1 MAQAT
6 KAIPHICRV
15 NWQKTGAENRSFAN
29 NMPLA
34 PIFAKTA
41 RFCNHL
47 INKDFRKANIFR
59 DCQKAFLMKNS
70 LENFSSKCLS
80 DPVKVPFS
88 SHESAFFYL
97 TSHWD
102 DVFTTVF
109 RVFEHRFC
117 FSAVFFALWNTT
129 ESWRYFVTKNNIS
142 LPLRESACRL
152 LGNSVGI
159 SVYPGNISAHLTIY
173 TRAFGSLTENV

>member
-34 PIFAKTA
+34 PIFAKIA
-41 RFCNHL
+41 LFCNHL

-70 LENFSSKCLS
+70 LENFCSEYLS
-80 DPVKVPFS
+80 DLVKSPFS
-88 SHESAFFYL
+88 SHESTAFYL
-97 TSHWD
+97 TSHWN

-109 RVFEHRFC
+109 YDFERC
-117 FSAVFFALWNTT
+117 FQWSTVFFALWNAA
-129 ESWRYFVTKNNIS
+129 ESWRYFVTKSTSYDHHPTPSI
-142 LPLRESACRL
+142 
-152 LGNSVGI
+152 
-159 SVYPGNISAHLTIY
+159 
-173 TRAFGSLTENV
+173 